1 MRIADIFVVGIIV
14 ILIISFLLSH
24 LNEVGMIP
32 NFQLMETRQ
41 NITHADLNPAGK
53 IVLIISQTVTA
64 KYSMYHLKHIVSVL
78 LFESGTIAVDY
89 TTSAY
94 YPVSSLTRKLCRI

>member
-14 ILIISFLLSH
+14 ILMSFLLSH
-24 LNEVGMIP
+24 LNEAGMIP

-53 IVLIISQTVTA
+53 IVLVLSQTV
-64 KYSMYHLKHIVSVL
+64 
-78 LFESGTIAVDY
+78 
-89 TTSAY
+89 
-94 YPVSSLTRKLCRI
+94 